1 MTPKQYKNLA
11 ERMHGEY
18 VKRMCKPE
26 LALPYLRM
34 YHDAEDMYY
43 ASMGNE
49 IRKLENKIF
58 GGN

>member
-18 VKRMCKPE
+18 VKRMCKIDI
-26 LALPYLRM
+26 ALPYLRM
-34 YHDAEDMYY
+34 YHDAMAMYY

-49 IRKLENKIF
+49 IRKLEKEIF

>member
-11 ERMHGEY
+11 ERMHTEY
-18 VKRMCKPE
+18 FKHMCKIE

-34 YHDAEDMYY
+34 WHDAQAMYFV
-43 ASMGNE
+43 SMGNE
-49 IRKLENKIF
+49 IRKLEKEIF

>member
-18 VKRMCKPE
+18 VKRMCKIE
-26 LALPYLRM
+26 LALPYLRIWGDALAM
-34 YHDAEDMYY
+34 YDV
-43 ASMGNE
+43 SMRNE
-49 IRKLENKIF
+49 IRKLEKEIF